1 MSKLP
6 KVLMIHEITPEILS
20 LDKSVYDNFDILTF
34 DDCLYTQYLNHKH
47 FAKFNKKMIFFL
59 STNIIC
65 PENINQSEQIIY
77 CGNAHKKAFKGNFEN
92 YMKLSQIQELSK
104 YYEIGGHGHNH
115 ILFKNSVYSFDKIK
129 EDTDIMVSK
138 FKEYN
143 LDLNSFCFPYNQDN
157 TFYRIYIKK
166 LNLQIFGDERIPIES
181 YIKNTKSYKP
191 ELKYC

>member
-1 MSKLP
+1 
-6 KVLMIHEITPEILS
+6 MIHEITPEILN
-20 LDKSVYDNFDILTF
+20 LDNSVYDEFDILTF

-104 YYEIGGHGHNH
+104 LSKFYEIGGHGHNH

-157 TFYRIYIKK
+157 TFYKIYVKK

>member
-20 LDKSVYDNFDILTF
+20 LDKSVYDEFDILTF

-77 CGNAHKKAFKGNFEN
+77 CGNAHKKAFNGNFEN

-104 YYEIGGHGHNH
+104 FYEIGGHGHNH

-157 TFYRIYIKK
+157 TFYKIYVKK
-166 LNLQIFGDERIPIES
+166 LNLQIFGDERIPIEF
-181 YIKNTKSYKP
+181 I
-191 ELKYC
+191 LKTLKVINLS

>member
-1 MSKLP
+1 
-6 KVLMIHEITPEILS
+6 MIHEITPEILS
-20 LDKSVYDNFDILTF
+20 LDKSVYDEFDILTF

-77 CGNAHKKAFKGNFEN
+77 CGNAHKKAFNGNFEN

-104 YYEIGGHGHNH
+104 LSKFYEIGGHGHNH

-157 TFYRIYIKK
+157 TFYKIYVKK
-166 LNLQIFGDERIPIES
+166 LNLQIFGDERIPIEF